1 MTASEPTA
9 MTLSE
14 FLSLAAERKWDV
26 TFYGHPST
34 CLIVDDF
41 GDDIAHEGWWPEAAS
56 AAVGSP
62 VVERDEAAELRAAVR
77 EWAEAE
83 AAYRDALNGFEPSPL
98 TAAIKSLHRATDNL
112 RRLAGME
119 DEK

>member
-1 MTASEPTA
+1 MSEE
-9 MTLSE
+9 SRRI
-14 FLSLAAERKWDV
+14 AEALGPD
-26 TFYGHPST
+26 
-34 CLIVDDF
+34 
-41 GDDIAHEGWWPEAAS
+41 
-56 AAVGSP
+56 
-62 VVERDEAAELRAAVR
+62 RDEAAELRAAVR

-119 DEK
+119 DET